1 MVKVFSYVS
10 RALFLSASCKR
21 TDKSGQNAELGASVA
36 EALIVTLLVGLAALT
51 LLPRLSNELEYQTSS
66 AAWTLHQLGGG
77 TTGTTIV
84 SLDYFCE
91 QQSLLLPSQRDPEAS
106 QFCRWRDMGA
116 GNSGGDS
123 HGGDGSR
130 SPRPRVPPAPPPS

>member
-1 MVKVFSYVS
+1 MKVFSYIS
-10 RALFLSASCKR
+10 RALFLPASCGR
-21 TDKSGQNAELGASVA
+21 TDKSGQNAEQGASVA

-84 SLDYFCE
+84 SLEYFCE
-91 QQSLLLPSQRDPEAS
+91 QQSLLLPPFRDPDAAI
-106 QFCRWRDMGA
+106 FCRWMDMSHGNA
-116 GNSGGDS
+116 GGGTYSGG
-123 HGGDGSR
+123 GST
-130 SPRPRVPPAPPPS
+130 SPRPKFAPPTLPD